1 MPHRIF
7 KPRKKHRSHASSL
20 WSLLFANLFVLSVL
34 LLKQVPV
41 GESGL
46 KVLGFATDVTL
57 VDLYDQTNLERQ
69 QNGLSRLKYSPV
81 LEEAAKQKAAD
92 MFANDYWAHISPSG
106 TTPWD
111 FFESVEYRYLYA
123 GENLAKDFDKSTNLV
138 AAWMNS
144 PTHRENILNPNYTE
158 IGFAI
163 VNGDLSGN
171 ETTLVVQM
179 FAKPEPGYIS
189 TTFDR
194 PSEDLEVNPVTTES
208 LTSSVSELNKRSYIS
223 INASYILYFAY
234 FVLGFFAMS
243 LLIDGVWAYKEGHL
257 RLTGNTVSH
266 LLLFVGSM
274 VFVYYLHHPEIL

>member
-1 MPHRIF
+1 MPHRFF
-7 KPRKKHRSHASSL
+7 KPKTKHRSQASSL
-20 WSLLFANLFVLSVL
+20 WALLFANLLVLTVL
-34 LLKQVPV
+34 LLKQVPI
-41 GESGL
+41 GDSGA
-46 KVLGFATDVTL
+46 KILGFATDVTL

-69 QNGLSRLKYSPV
+69 QNGLSKLKYSPV

-92 MFANDYWAHISPSG
+92 MFADDYWAHISPSG
-106 TTPWD
+106 TTPWE
-111 FFESVEYRYLYA
+111 FFENVEYRYVYA

-158 IGFAI
+158 IGFAV
-163 VNGDLSGN
+163 VNGDLNGS

-189 TTFDR
+189 TTLDR
-194 PSEDLEVNPVTTES
+194 PSGELSINPVTTES
-208 LTSSVSELNKRSYIS
+208 LTSNVATLTNNSYIS

-243 LLIDGVWAYKEGHL
+243 LFIDGVWAYKEGHL
-257 RLTGNTVSH
+257 RMTGNTFSH
-266 LLLFVGSM
+266 LLLFIGSM